1 MLYLVIEHFK
11 NNDPSPV
18 YGRFDEFGRMSPEG
32 LRYIDSWV
40 DQDLARCFQ
49 LMETEDRELIDEWI
63 AKWSDLVDFDVIPV
77 MTSREAADR
86 VRGQRT

>member
-1 MLYLVIEHFK
+1 MLYLVIEHFR
-11 NNDPSPV
+11 NEDPKPV
-18 YGRFDEFGRMSPEG
+18 YRRFDEFGRMSPEG

-86 VRGQRT
+86 VRG

>member
-1 MLYLVIEHFK
+1 MLYFVIEHFRNK
-11 NNDPSPV
+11 DPKPV
-18 YGRFDEFGRMSPEG
+18 YRRFDEFGRMSPEG

-49 LMETEDRELIDEWI
+49 LMETEDREWIDEWI

-86 VRGQRT
+86 VRGRRA